1 MININGYYLNNRYTS
16 VIALIRDMM
25 ERATLARTKM
35 EAKTILRLLRYLGVN
50 HLVYDAP
57 MSDHLEMN
65 IPNRGLKN
73 HLYQIHLYNSELV
86 VMVTPVEQRE
96 FALIVR
102 PIMLV
107 KDIVSKKSIA
117 ASVRDLF

>member
-1 MININGYYLNNRYTS
+1 MININGYYLNNRYTN

-25 ERATLARTKM
+25 DKATLARTKM

-57 MSDHLEMN
+57 MSDRLEIN
-65 IPNRGLKN
+65 IPRRGLKN
-73 HLYQIHLYNSELV
+73 HLYQIQMYNRELV
-86 VMVTPVEQRE
+86 VTVTPVKQRE
-96 FALIVR
+96 SDIIIR
-102 PIMLV
+102 PIMLA
-107 KDIVSKKSIA
+107 KDIVAKKSMA

>member
-16 VIALIRDMM
+16 VIALIKDMM
-25 ERATLARTKM
+25 EKATLARTKM
-35 EAKTILRLLRYLGVN
+35 EAKTILRLMRYLGVN
-50 HLVYDAP
+50 HLMYDTP

-65 IPNRGLKN
+65 IPSRGLKN

-86 VMVTPVEQRE
+86 VVVTPIEQRE
-96 FALIVR
+96 SALIVR
-102 PIMLV
+102 PIMRV
-107 KDIVSKKSIA
+107 RDVVAKKSMV